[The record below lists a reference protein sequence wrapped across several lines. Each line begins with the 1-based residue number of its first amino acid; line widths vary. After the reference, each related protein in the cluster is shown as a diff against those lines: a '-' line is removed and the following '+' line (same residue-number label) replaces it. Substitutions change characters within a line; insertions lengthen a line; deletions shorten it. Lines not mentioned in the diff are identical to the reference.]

1 MRLQL
6 RDLRW
11 HEEIIAMARREGWT
25 VYEQGTQQQRPEN
38 PTFLATKGTTVIA
51 VWLRSAA
58 ARPARVPPI
67 DRYAEEGVRG
77 FYWSP
82 LDSAS
87 ARAVLLTA
95 HMARREP
102 VEEELG
108 LGPGDGAA

>member
-11 HEEIIAMARREGWT
+11 HEDVIAMARREGWT

-38 PTFLATKGTTVIA
+38 PTFLAAKGMTVIA

-67 DRYAEEGVRG
+67 DRYAEAGMRG

-82 LDSAS
+82 RDSAA
-87 ARAVLLTA
+87 ARAALQTA
-95 HMARREP
+95 HLVQRVP
-102 VEEELG
+102 VEEEP
-108 LGPGDGAA
+108 GPGDGAA

>member
-25 VYEQGTQQQRPEN
+25 VFEQGTQRRRPED
-38 PTFLATKGTTVIA
+38 PTFFATHGTTVIA

-58 ARPARVPPI
+58 ARPSRVPPI
-67 DRYAEEGVRG
+67 DRYAEAGVLG

-82 LDSAS
+82 LDAAK
-87 ARAVLLTA
+87 ARAVLVSV
-95 HMARREP
+95 HRVRREP
-102 VEEELG
+102 VEG
-108 LGPGDGAA
+108 PGPGDGAA